1 MDKTKKMPISIS
13 YGEVKTR
20 ASEFLV
26 PNPCNNGSLIGIKSG
41 KEYLYGAIS
50 FIGVEIS
57 TLDIIDRMIANG
69 ISVGDVD
76 EYKDKLNKY
85 IDEIYKY
92 KISNIISS
100 GLDEDKN
107 IILNKVANRP
117 ER

>member
-1 MDKTKKMPISIS
+1 MDKTKKMPVSIS
-13 YGEVKTR
+13 FGDVKTR

-26 PNPCNNGSLIGIKSG
+26 PNPCGDGSLIGIKSG

-57 TLDIIDRMIANG
+57 ITDIIDKMISNG
-69 ISVGDVD
+69 LNIIEIDK
-76 EYKDKLNKY
+76 YKDKLNRY

-92 KISNIISS
+92 KISNIISG
-100 GLDEDKN
+100 GLDENNN

>member
-1 MDKTKKMPISIS
+1 MDKTKKMPVSIS
-13 YGEVKTR
+13 YGDVKTR
-20 ASEFLV
+20 GSEFLV
-26 PNPCNNGSLIGIKSG
+26 PNPSNDGSLIGIKSG

-57 TLDIIDRMIANG
+57 TTDIIDKMITNG
-69 ISVGDVD
+69 VNIVEVD
-76 EYKDKLNKY
+76 KYKDRLNKY

-92 KISNIISS
+92 KISNIIS
-100 GLDEDKN
+100 GALDEDNN

>member
-1 MDKTKKMPISIS
+1 MPISIS
-13 YGEVKTR
+13 YREVKTR

-26 PNPCNNGSLIGIKSG
+26 PNPRNDGSLIGIKNG

-50 FIGVEIS
+50 FIGIEIS
-57 TLDIIDRMIANG
+57 TVDIIDKMITNG
-69 ISVGDVD
+69 VSVGDVD

-92 KISNIISS
+92 KISNIISG

>member
-1 MDKTKKMPISIS
+1 MDKTKKMPISII
-13 YGEVKTR
+13 YGEAKTR

-26 PNPCNNGSLIGIKSG
+26 PNPCNDGSLIGIKSG

-57 TLDIIDRMIANG
+57 TADIIDKMITNG
-69 ISVGDVD
+69 VSVGEVD
-76 EYKDKLNKY
+76 EYKAKLNKY

-92 KISNIISS
+92 KISNIISG
-100 GLDEDKN
+100 GLDKDKN

>member
-1 MDKTKKMPISIS
+1 MDKTKKMQVSIS
-13 YGEVKTR
+13 FGEVKTR
-20 ASEFLV
+20 ANEFLV
-26 PNPCNNGSLIGIKSG
+26 PNPCNDGSLIGIKSG

-57 TLDIIDRMIANG
+57 TTDIIEKMKTNG
-69 ISVGDVD
+69 VIVSEVI

-100 GLDEDKN
+100 ELDGDNN